1 MTVKE
6 LAELLDNEDGDLEV
20 LVRPR
25 TPGHELESGEFRVAF
40 VTRTL
45 ERDTAAPVVI
55 IECDQEE

>member
-6 LAELLDNEDGDLEV
+6 LAELLDQEGGDLEV

-25 TPGHELESGEFRVAF
+25 IPGADLPAGEFRIAF
-40 VTRTL
+40 LTRTL
-45 ERDTAAPVVI
+45 ERDTGAAVVV